1 MTDSENGDL
10 VASGYIIVGLR
21 RGVCATAGRR
31 LRDVLQGFTCA
42 ATLENEAGAIAR
54 VHVLLDTLLLE
65 VSTGERIR
73 LRCQGPEA
81 PAAFRALASV
91 LEGREEVENA

>member
-1 MTDSENGDL
+1 MTETEDRDL
-10 VASGYIIVGLR
+10 VMSGHIIVGLQ

-31 LRDVLQGFTCA
+31 LRDLLQGFACT
-42 ATLENEAGAIAR
+42 ATLENEAGAVAR
-54 VHVLLDTLLLE
+54 VQVLLDMLLLE

-81 PAAFRALASV
+81 HAAFRALASV
-91 LEGREEVENA
+91 LEGREEVVIV